1 MAGHDH
7 DHGGGPSGEVKIVVH
22 ARLTRSRPF
31 LFGEHDGPIFE
42 AAGRKPTWSGISD
55 YGRCHL
61 FAMDGSEVPDFVNR
75 LSGLDSGQY
84 ELALG
89 MDR

>member
-1 MAGHDH
+1 
-7 DHGGGPSGEVKIVVH
+7 VRVVVH
-22 ARLTRSRPF
+22 VRLTGERPF
-31 LFGEHDGPIFE
+31 LFGEHDGPVIE

-61 FAMDGSEVPDFVNR
+61 FTMDGSEVADFANR
-75 LSGLDSGQY
+75 LSGLDSKQY
-84 ELALG
+84 EVALG